1 MESSFLSSQYFDGGL
16 EFSNPFIGF
25 GINTEYLKNKT
36 TTNALR
42 QIYLTY
48 CLNFPRVTLELDLSY
63 LELTSQFIEAID
75 NVLSIPSRNEQII
88 KLKEVLST
96 YGHVYPRQVV
106 LGGQLY
112 HTEIHHNQDKAEEAK
127 KRISAE
133 ASFFA
138 SIIKPAKIY
147 VGGGSEN
154 QLQNKSS
161 NQTSLLSFQA
171 IGGDTRLHRD
181 PTLWTDSVAEPSLWR
196 IIEQD
201 NYQSVITLLDQERQQ
216 KLQRIISYPTMKGI
230 YVNTSASE
238 TRFRETFDLFLDT
251 KWKQYATTVA
261 GGNGYGNQLNQ
272 LDTPFSIFIDNQ
284 SIYIADWGNHR
295 IVEWKSN
302 EKYGQIIAGGNRYG
316 DKIPQLNYPTNL
328 IIDKQNNSFIVSDW
342 GTRQITQWSR
352 QKNAN
357 GRIIIENIDCVGIAM
372 DNKGYL
378 YASDWIKNEVRR
390 WKIGDKD
397 GTLIAGGNGKGDNLN
412 QLDAPGYIF
421 VDKDYSLYISD
432 WKNHRVMKWIKD
444 AKEGII
450 VAGGNGPGNTLRQLA
465 SPRGVIVDQCDQIYA
480 AERDNNRI
488 TRWCEGDKEGSIVV
502 GGNGQ
507 GEESNQLYCPMG
519 LSFDLQQNLYVV
531 DCENHRIQKF
541 EITSQ

>member
-1 MESSFLSSQYFDGGL
+1 MATSQSSIEQTSVVCLDIDGKKHRLKLFDVSTAAELRKKLSERYDISSNTCFLDAEDRHVYIEDEESIIVKELLTEKNSIRLRTNESKLTPIQISDKKNKLSERKTDLKYVQTLSQSSTKTLLHELKLPGSTPTRLENKIILATDLDLHMWQKIFHNCNLFQCIRMDKETPIRAFKSTFKFKKFNEDFPLFQVNDGSYTRVYMKEREMESSFLSSQYFDGGL

-261 GGNGYGNQLNQ
+261 GGNGYGNQFNQ

-302 EKYGQIIAGGNRYG
+302 EKYGQIIAGGN
-316 DKIPQLNYPTNL
+316 
-328 IIDKQNNSFIVSDW
+328 
-342 GTRQITQWSR
+342 
-352 QKNAN
+352 
-357 GRIIIENIDCVGIAM
+357 
-372 DNKGYL
+372 
-378 YASDWIKNEVRR
+378 
-390 WKIGDKD
+390 
-397 GTLIAGGNGKGDNLN
+397 
-412 QLDAPGYIF
+412 
-421 VDKDYSLYISD
+421 
-432 WKNHRVMKWIKD
+432 
-444 AKEGII
+444 
-450 VAGGNGPGNTLRQLA
+450 
-465 SPRGVIVDQCDQIYA
+465 
-480 AERDNNRI
+480 
-488 TRWCEGDKEGSIVV
+488 
-502 GGNGQ
+502 
-507 GEESNQLYCPMG
+507 
-519 LSFDLQQNLYVV
+519 
-531 DCENHRIQKF
+531 
-541 EITSQ
+541 